1 MDTYA
6 LAVQQLKKAIEN
18 AIEKAITNGELP
30 QAEAASRGERRRPR
44 ACRSVHH

>member
-30 QAEAASRGERRRPR
+30 HLLPLR
-44 ACRSVHH
+44 